1 MECVRRL
8 NARGK
13 AYGATELQRSYK
25 RPLEKKGGE
34 KRLYMIVIDMIM
46 IQMNVMPIAIYA
58 LKFSQ

>member
-1 MECVRRL
+1 MECVPRS
-8 NARGK
+8 NDRGER
-13 AYGATELQRSYK
+13 YRATELQRSYK

-34 KRLYMIVIDMIM
+34 KRLCMIVIDMIM